1 MARPTNKAAL
11 GGVSEWV
18 RLICGGDDYS
28 VRLRARAIYRGWCE
42 EIGGSDHEIISGA
55 ASSASESLKA
65 IRRLREALDTLPFF
79 GKGKAIWFQDCQFLG
94 EERAASVEV
103 VTESL
108 AELARVLQKFTWG
121 DVRLV
126 ISAGKVDKRRTF
138 YKTLEKVGRVEQFVE
153 ISMED
158 SDWME
163 RMAEVARAGLRERGK
178 RIEDGVLSELVTVV
192 GPGIRQMEH
201 EVEKLSLHAGERLEI
216 GSADVRAV
224 VSRNKQARAFALG
237 DALGGREL
245 PAMLRALDDE
255 LWELQVDRRRSE
267 IGILYGL
274 IAKVRVMILVKEMMR
289 EGWVKAEGDYGRF
302 KAQVERLRGK
312 SLPFPEDK
320 RYNPMA
326 MNAYVLFRA
335 AQHARNYTAAEMVLA
350 MERLLGCNQQLV
362 SSGLNE
368 AMVLQRALI
377 QIGMRAS

>member
-1 MARPTNKAAL
+1 M
-11 GGVSEWV
+11 
-18 RLICGGDDYS
+18 
-28 VRLRARAIYRGWCE
+28 
-42 EIGGSDHEIISGA
+42 DHEIISGA

-65 IRRLREALDTLPFF
+65 IGRLREALDTLPFF
-79 GKGKAIWFQDCQFLG
+79 GDGKAIWFQDCQFLG

-103 VTESL
+103 VTEAL
-108 AELARVLQKFTWG
+108 GELAVLLQKFPWG
-121 DVRLV
+121 AVRLV

-138 YKTLEKVGRVEQFVE
+138 YRTLEKVGRVEQFTE

-163 RMAEVARAGLRERGK
+163 RMGEVAREGLRERGK
-178 RIEDGVLSELVTVV
+178 RIEDGVLSELVTAV
-192 GPGIRQMEH
+192 GPGVRQMGH
-201 EVEKLSLHAGERLEI
+201 EVEKLSLHAGDRQEI

-289 EGWVKAEGDYGRF
+289 EGWVKADGDYGRF
-302 KAQVERLRGK
+302 KAELERMRGK
-312 SLPFPEDK
+312 ALGFPEDK

-335 AQHARNYTAAEMVLA
+335 AQHARNYTAGEMVLA
-350 MERLLGCNQQLV
+350 MERLLRCNQQLV

-368 AMVLQRALI
+368 AMVLQRAVI
-377 QIGMRAS
+377 QIGMREG